1 MRFKRSRLLLAVPVA
16 LMWVG
21 CSLPPEKPLSR
32 QDLARTNIYR
42 IYQIDDAPEAV
53 LNALN
58 HSGEVVIEGFYR
70 QRPVYIKLLATSEG
84 IEVSHYN
91 R

>member
-1 MRFKRSRLLLAVPVA
+1 MLPA
-16 LMWVG
+16 LVFFTLVLSG
-21 CSLPPEKPLSR
+21 CSLPPENPLSR

-42 IYQIDDAPEAV
+42 LYQIEESPEAV

-58 HSGEVVIEGFYR
+58 RQGEVVLEGHYR
-70 QRPVYIKLLATSEG
+70 QRPVYIKLLSTSEG

>member
-1 MRFKRSRLLLAVPVA
+1 MRRVFLILLAA
-16 LMWVG
+16 GLLAG
-21 CSLPPEKPLSR
+21 CSLPPEQPLSR
-32 QDLARTNIYR
+32 QELDRTRIYR
-42 IYQIDDAPEAV
+42 AFEIEESPEAV

-58 HSGEVVIEGFYR
+58 REGEVVLEGFYR
-70 QRPVYIKLLATSEG
+70 KRPVYIKLLATSEG

>member
-1 MRFKRSRLLLAVPVA
+1 MTLSRCRPLLAA
-16 LMWVG
+16 LAALVLIG

-58 HSGEVVIEGFYR
+58 HQGEVVIEGFYR
-70 QRPVYIKLLATSEG
+70 QRPVYIKLLATSDG

>member
-1 MRFKRSRLLLAVPVA
+1 MRRLLLSLVVLATF
-16 LMWVG
+16 G
-21 CSLPPEKPLSR
+21 CSIPPEQPLSR
-32 QDLARTNIYR
+32 QELDRTRIYR
-42 IYQIDDAPEAV
+42 VFEIEESPEAV

-58 HSGEVVIEGFYR
+58 REGEVVLEGSYR
-70 QRPVYIKLLATSEG
+70 KRPVYIKLLATSEG

>member
-1 MRFKRSRLLLAVPVA
+1 MKLMRYVATGLVVAGLLAA
-16 LMWVG
+16 G
-21 CSLPPEKPLSR
+21 CSLPPETPLSR

-42 IYQIDDAPEAV
+42 TYKIEESPEAV

-58 HSGEVVIEGFYR
+58 RQGEVVLEGHYR

-84 IEVSHYN
+84 IEVTHYN